1 MKLIPFVI
9 VGLFSYGSASA
20 QQVPPYSPSGAGQ
33 LVVSKCSG
41 KPCLTR
47 DGVGPYRPKGLI
59 VLGLATAT
67 SSRQLLTPTFQKIE
81 QSFSTNTLLAVRK
94 FGADSVRFNVSQVNL
109 DPQSSYYDAAYAGQI
124 VSYVQQTRALGL
136 TVLVEINDEQP
147 PNTDRLGMPSD
158 ATLRAWEHLAPLF
171 APDQGIMLGAYNEP
185 KVPGES
191 SSGLA
196 SWQAGYSS
204 VVAKIR
210 AVGAKNVIVIDGPDV
225 AKLPTAALSYLVA
238 DSAHN
243 LVYAVHPFPKGAMAF
258 PNHWPDLFGRF
269 CASPNVQC
277 QITAWNMFGSGPNAT
292 GHGSEHMICPHENPK
307 QVQMPAISQE
317 LFDAAKAMNS
327 GIYGWAFD
335 YPDVIMD
342 SRDPLAKTV
351 NFDNFVDCRS
361 SPPPWGGGELLR
373 RNFSDPSW

>member
-1 MKLIPFVI
+1 MKLILFVLP
-9 VGLFSYGSASA
+9 GLFFFSLAGA
-20 QQVPPYSPSGAGQ
+20 QQLPPYSPSGAGQ
-33 LVVSKCSG
+33 LAVSTCSG

-59 VLGLATAT
+59 VLGLVTATA
-67 SSRQLLTPTFQKIE
+67 SRSLLTPTYQKIE
-81 QSFSTNTLLAVRK
+81 QNYSANTLLAVRK

-124 VSYVQQTRALGL
+124 VSNVQQTRALGM

-147 PNTDRLGMPSD
+147 PNTGRVGMPGE
-158 ATLRAWEHLAPLF
+158 ATARAWERLAPLF
-171 APDQGIMLGAYNEP
+171 AADQGIMIGAYNEP
-185 KVPGES
+185 QVPGES
-191 SSGLA
+191 SSELEA
-196 SWQAGYSS
+196 WQAGYNS

-210 AVGAKNVIVIDGPDV
+210 AVGAKNVIVIDGPNV
-225 AKLPTAALSYLVA
+225 AKLPAAALSYLVT

-243 LVYAVHPFPKGAMAF
+243 LVYAVHPFPKGKRAF
-258 PNHWPDLFGRF
+258 PSGWPDLFERF
-269 CASPNVQC
+269 CSSPNVQC

-292 GHGSEHMICPHENPK
+292 GHGAEHMICPHENPK
-307 QVQMPAISQE
+307 QVQMPAVSQK

-351 NFDNFVDCRS
+351 NYDNFVDCRRT
-361 SPPPWGGGELLR
+361 PPPWGGGELLR
-373 RNFSDPSW
+373 RNFNDPRW